1 MAVTAGGVDQYR
13 RATGLLRAAGRGK
26 RMDCQHGFHCSY
38 TWAGT
43 RLTCCAGATDQ
54 AAGSDCPTKWRVI
67 MMSFSPKIIVAS
79 IALGLYMA
87 VNAVCA
93 QDSGAMMPASSSSG
107 MGSMHSG
114 MMHSKMM
121 HKMNGS
127 MHMMPASVTSVDA
140 KTGIVGVDAGGMAL
154 TVHFPPKS
162 MANLQ
167 VGDKITLHMGF
178 SKP

>member
-1 MAVTAGGVDQYR
+1 
-13 RATGLLRAAGRGK
+13 
-26 RMDCQHGFHCSY
+26 
-38 TWAGT
+38 
-43 RLTCCAGATDQ
+43 
-54 AAGSDCPTKWRVI
+54 

-79 IALGLYMA
+79 IALGLCLA
-87 VNAVCA
+87 VNAVYA
-93 QDSGAMMPASSSSG
+93 QDSGAMTPASSSS

-154 TVHFPPKS
+154 TLHFPPKS